1 MSMYLRLPDGQVTEN
16 CSEFLESW
24 DALIKPI
31 EAILNVRVDSFGPGL
46 RWHEGNWMTDLSVE
60 TARKII
66 DLGIRAL
73 TAEAKYDA
81 VVRKEKEND

>member
-31 EAILNVRVDSFGPGL
+31 EAILSVKVDSFGPGL
-46 RWHEGNWMTDLSVE
+46 RWHEGNWMTDLPVE

-73 TAEAKYDA
+73 TAEAKCA
-81 VVRKEKEND
+81 AMKKEKEND

>member
-1 MSMYLRLPDGQVTEN
+1 MSSFLKLPDGKETHDA
-16 CSEFLESW
+16 SEFLESW
-24 DALIKPI
+24 EALIKPI
-31 EAILNVRVDSFGPGL
+31 EAILGVRIDSFGPGL

-73 TAEAKYDA
+73 TVEAKRDA
-81 VVRKEKEND
+81 AKKEKKEND